1 MTWRTTTPPHLTQ
14 PCRSPITIS
23 RSLQTLA
30 REEEELGGAPGMA
43 KARKQKGD
51 GGGTGAG
58 ATVLHQKL
66 CLSIDM
72 ENQLIYG

>member
-1 MTWRTTTPPHLTQ
+1 
-14 PCRSPITIS
+14 
-23 RSLQTLA
+23 
-30 REEEELGGAPGMA
+30 MA

-51 GGGTGAG
+51 GGGSGGG

-66 CLSIDM
+66 CVSIDM

>member
-1 MTWRTTTPPHLTQ
+1 
-14 PCRSPITIS
+14 
-23 RSLQTLA
+23 
-30 REEEELGGAPGMA
+30 MA

-51 GGGTGAG
+51 GGGAGGGGG

-66 CLSIDM
+66 CLSIVM

>member
-1 MTWRTTTPPHLTQ
+1 
-14 PCRSPITIS
+14 
-23 RSLQTLA
+23 
-30 REEEELGGAPGMA
+30 MA
-43 KARKQKGD
+43 KARKQKPEGGA
-51 GGGTGAG
+51 GGGGG

>member
-1 MTWRTTTPPHLTQ
+1 
-14 PCRSPITIS
+14 
-23 RSLQTLA
+23 
-30 REEEELGGAPGMA
+30 MA
-43 KARKQKGD
+43 KARKQKPEGGA
-51 GGGTGAG
+51 GGGGGGG

>member
-1 MTWRTTTPPHLTQ
+1 
-14 PCRSPITIS
+14 
-23 RSLQTLA
+23 
-30 REEEELGGAPGMA
+30 MA

-51 GGGTGAG
+51 G

>member
-1 MTWRTTTPPHLTQ
+1 
-14 PCRSPITIS
+14 
-23 RSLQTLA
+23 
-30 REEEELGGAPGMA
+30 MA

-51 GGGTGAG
+51 GGGAGGGGG

>member
-1 MTWRTTTPPHLTQ
+1 
-14 PCRSPITIS
+14 
-23 RSLQTLA
+23 
-30 REEEELGGAPGMA
+30 MA

-72 ENQLIYG
+72 ENQLIYGWAAPQL

>member
-1 MTWRTTTPPHLTQ
+1 
-14 PCRSPITIS
+14 
-23 RSLQTLA
+23 
-30 REEEELGGAPGMA
+30 MA

-51 GGGTGAG
+51 GGGAGGGGG

-66 CLSIDM
+66 CVSIDM

>member
-1 MTWRTTTPPHLTQ
+1 
-14 PCRSPITIS
+14 
-23 RSLQTLA
+23 
-30 REEEELGGAPGMA
+30 MA

-51 GGGTGAG
+51 GGGTGGG
-58 ATVLHQKL
+58 ATAIVLHQKL